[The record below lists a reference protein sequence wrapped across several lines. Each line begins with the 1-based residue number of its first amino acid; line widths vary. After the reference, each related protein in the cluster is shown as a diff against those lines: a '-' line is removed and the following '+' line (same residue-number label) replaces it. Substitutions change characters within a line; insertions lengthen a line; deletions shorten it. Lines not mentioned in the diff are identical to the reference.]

1 MTDSGSMQ
9 EELLYFP
16 DVLSLTVRLNTDR
29 PETIFNA
36 KSNKLIPPVNPEWIT
51 LIINEAFDRREG
63 LGIRLKNKKQIYGQ
77 PGQVS
82 KAIIKI
88 IKKEFENG
96 DTSFYPWLHQ
106 RINLWK
112 EKHGVEYM

>member
-1 MTDSGSMQ
+1 MQ

-29 PETIFNA
+29 PETIFEA
-36 KSNKLIPPVNPEWIT
+36 KSNILIPPVNPAWIT
-51 LIINEAFDRREG
+51 SIVREAFDKSEDLG
-63 LGIRLKNKKQIYGQ
+63 LNLKNKTPIYGK
-77 PGQVS
+77 PGDVS
-82 KAIIKI
+82 RNIVSI

-96 DTSFYPWLHQ
+96 NANFYPWLHE

-112 EKHGVEYM
+112 EKNGLDYL